1 MIDMPFEKLL
11 VWKKAVDLVDVVY
24 NLTRGFPKDELFG
37 LTSQM
42 RRAAVSIPANI
53 AEGSQRSSQK
63 EFAHFIQIAKGSL
76 AELRTETY
84 ISRRREMISTEQW
97 NSFVVLAQELDKM
110 LRSFYKT
117 LISKEPA

>member
-11 VWKKAVDLVDVVY
+11 VWKKAVDLVDIVY
-24 NLTRGFPKDELFG
+24 DLTRNFPQEELFG
-37 LTSQM
+37 LKSQM
-42 RRAAVSIPANI
+42 CRAAVSIPANI

-84 ISRRREMISTEQW
+84 ISRRRSMISSDQW
-97 NSFVVLAQELDKM
+97 NGFVVPAQELDKM
-110 LRSFYKT
+110 LRSFYKA
-117 LISKEPA
+117 LVKKDNA

>member
-11 VWKKAVDLVDVVY
+11 VWKKSVDLVDVVY
-24 NLTRGFPKDELFG
+24 DLTKTFPKEELFG
-37 LTSQM
+37 LNSQM
-42 RRAAVSIPANI
+42 RRAAVSIAANI

-84 ISRRREMISTEQW
+84 ISRRRSMISSDQW
-97 NSFVVLAQELDKM
+97 NGFVVPAQELDKM
-110 LRSFYKT
+110 LRSFYKA
-117 LISKEPA
+117 LVKKDPA